1 MIWCV
6 YVGGKGDIMNFYFYR
21 FLNLKFKQKDK
32 MPKEWDM
39 IVDQVDDVIADFLKI
54 YGIDM
59 DFLYTTNV
67 GLLNVASNNQSSILW
82 DLSYWAIYIE
92 YLDFI
97 FWMERERENI
107 EGEAIYPF
115 FLKQKI
121 ITCQSSIDANRLV
134 FLATIF
140 QYMSYKF
147 YNDEELSYCF
157 ALLYD
162 ANKCSVPH
170 KVSDEEVETYM
181 QYIHEQLTVTK
192 FFCAFHEAY
201 HLKKIEPQ
209 GNEQYCERILYNVKT
224 MVNSEAFDLFYNY
237 DKCLI
242 KDVWERVNLMNEQ
255 DHLFDELY
263 SDAAALDLL
272 DVVFN
277 YMGYFEPKWTLDKFS
292 LVVKEMLE
300 NFYSFNTL
308 TYDLYAIWNLNLN
321 LINGKI
327 TKDVYEQE
335 VHKQD
340 VEDVIR
346 GQIFPAILWGQ
357 LDNILCEKG
366 NVPPIPRKRY
376 VNVRK
381 EMTNFFDVAYNEF
394 LKTKVHVAIKH
405 GFRNSNLTIAEARD
419 ILIEWEKI
427 EDFPN
432 AVIDDLYLKGG
443 TDDEIDF
450 FMFVRGY

>member
-1 MIWCV
+1 
-6 YVGGKGDIMNFYFYR
+6 
-21 FLNLKFKQKDK
+21 
-32 MPKEWDM
+32 
-39 IVDQVDDVIADFLKI
+39 
-54 YGIDM
+54 
-59 DFLYTTNV
+59 
-67 GLLNVASNNQSSILW
+67 
-82 DLSYWAIYIE
+82 
-92 YLDFI
+92 
-97 FWMERERENI
+97 
-107 EGEAIYPF
+107 
-115 FLKQKI
+115 
-121 ITCQSSIDANRLV
+121 
-134 FLATIF
+134 
-140 QYMSYKF
+140 
-147 YNDEELSYCF
+147 
-157 ALLYD
+157 
-162 ANKCSVPH
+162 
-170 KVSDEEVETYM
+170 M

-201 HLKKIEPQ
+201 HLKKIEPP

-376 VNVRK
+376 VNVR
-381 EMTNFFDVAYNEF
+381 
-394 LKTKVHVAIKH
+394 
-405 GFRNSNLTIAEARD
+405 
-419 ILIEWEKI
+419 
-427 EDFPN
+427 
-432 AVIDDLYLKGG
+432 
-443 TDDEIDF
+443 
-450 FMFVRGY
+450 